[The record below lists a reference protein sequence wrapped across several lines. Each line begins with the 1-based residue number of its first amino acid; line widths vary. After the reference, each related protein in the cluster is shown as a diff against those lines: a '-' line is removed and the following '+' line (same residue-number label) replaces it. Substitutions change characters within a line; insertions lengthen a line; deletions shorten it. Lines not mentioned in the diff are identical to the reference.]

1 MGRMGAES
9 MREHA
14 GDETALRWHLSSN
27 HYPPVHPVFLE
38 TARQAITLA
47 NQGEWDAVI
56 TMPNGIT
63 KSVAGIIEGLHLES
77 FIETDED

>member
-14 GDETALRWHLSSN
+14 GDDMALRWHLSSN

-47 NQGEWDAVI
+47 NQGEWGTTI
-56 TMPNGIT
+56 TMPNAIT
-63 KSVAGIIEGLHLES
+63 KSVADIIEGLHLEA
-77 FIETDED
+77 FLDTDEF